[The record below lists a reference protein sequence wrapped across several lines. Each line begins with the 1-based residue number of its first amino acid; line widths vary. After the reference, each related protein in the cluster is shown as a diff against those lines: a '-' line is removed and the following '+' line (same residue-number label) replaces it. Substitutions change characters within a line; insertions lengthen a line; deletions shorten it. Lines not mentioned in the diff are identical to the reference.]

1 MIKKKQFPS
10 AEKFLHKF
18 LIAACL
24 LRNRESR
31 RPSRGEVSAGTPT
44 GQTEVER
51 CCCSTRQITHT
62 HTHTHTELYNRTELS
77 PVYRELKQLFDK
89 ILSTCLPIPHIHIFI
104 APPHSST
111 ALKINRV
118 RRFPHSSF
126 LLFLHT
132 HTNARAHTHAQES
145 SCLQQETHS
154 TLKERKSPYV
164 SPREQIQS

>member
-1 MIKKKQFPS
+1 MFVEKQRIQAAIQRWSVGWDADWPDWGG
-10 AEKFLHKF
+10 ALLLLHQ
-18 LIAACL
+18 A
-24 LRNRESR
+24 NN
-31 RPSRGEVSAGTPT
+31 
-44 GQTEVER
+44 
-51 CCCSTRQITHT
+51 TRTHTHT